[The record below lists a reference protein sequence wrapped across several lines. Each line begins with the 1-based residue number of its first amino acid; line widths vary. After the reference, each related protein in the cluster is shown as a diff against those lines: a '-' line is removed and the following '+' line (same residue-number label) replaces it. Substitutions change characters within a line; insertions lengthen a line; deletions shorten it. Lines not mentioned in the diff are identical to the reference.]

1 MLKASHFAK
10 CVATAAVAAML
21 SLGAGIAAADGG
33 RTVFLKSAAEG
44 ADNTVTLPLYRATT
58 QDGREAWFVV
68 FDASSGKDAAALG
81 VNQASKL
88 ENVPDEA
95 AMLAECVHGQAK
107 CGVDELVLPATV
119 DFSPDHHVAP
129 GPTGFPPDAAEPGS
143 VGDAGYSP
151 LVKLRNGN
159 IINAPHVANASG
171 QHDKVVAIDYA
182 RRKVTLRETDGFQG
196 GKRVKYVSTDS
207 SFVVAAALEESTWAP
222 KLAHAPGAGN
232 DGTDSSRASLSAFV
246 NGQTGA
252 GNPNRQGLNSALL
265 DGLSPLNVLS
275 WNPTQGRYSPLW
287 DIFPTA
293 WSDAAVAAGQNLR
306 QTDFGQVR
314 NLAQKGI
321 VTSFGP
327 LISPDTPNGVIVN
340 CPIVSSD

>member
-1 MLKASHFAK
+1 MLSSMQLPKSLAA
-10 CVATAAVAAML
+10 AAVAAVF
-21 SLGAGIAAADGG
+21 SLGATLAAADGG
-33 RTVFLKSAAEG
+33 RTLFLKSAVEG
-44 ADNTVTLPLYRATT
+44 PDNTVTLPLYRATT
-58 QDGREAWFVV
+58 RDGREVWFVI
-68 FDASSGKDAAALG
+68 FDAASGKDAATLG

-95 AMLAECVHGQAK
+95 LMLAECAHGQPK
-107 CGVDELVLPATV
+107 CGIDELVLPATV
-119 DFSPDHHVAP
+119 DFAPHHHVAA
-129 GPTGFPPDAAEPGS
+129 GPTGFPPDAAQPGS
-143 VGDAGYSP
+143 VGEAGYSP
-151 LVKLRNGN
+151 LVRLKSGN
-159 IINAPHVANASG
+159 IINAPHVANATG
-171 QHDKVVAIDYA
+171 LHDKVAAIDYA

-207 SFVVAAALEESTWAP
+207 SFVVAAALEESTWVP
-222 KLAHAPGAGN
+222 KLANAPGAGN
-232 DGTDSSRASLSAFV
+232 DGTDSSRASLAAFV

-252 GNPNRQGLNSALL
+252 ANPNRQGLNSALL

-321 VTSFGP
+321 VGSFGP
-327 LISPDTPNGVIVN
+327 LVSPDTPNGVIVN